1 MSLQLRT
8 FGALLCLSMTAC
20 GGVKPSPAPAPKTA
34 AADPCAGGPS
44 LTVTGTVKGFDLK
57 RLKTPWFMD
66 IKTMTMIVMTEG
78 EEPCAQHAALTAVL
92 ALCEHSAGDFEVTKR
107 RGACRA
113 PAKLASTMVERPE
126 GIDIAN
132 GESGQVTVEHRGANC
147 IAGRFN
153 MKMGEAQV
161 SGRFVAPR
169 CNTVKKLAD

>member
-1 MSLQLRT
+1 MRRV
-8 FGALLCLSMTAC
+8 FALDGPPELVPWAEPERL
-20 GGVKPSPAPAPKTA
+20 A
-34 AADPCAGGPS
+34 AQWVHAQRRHVASGSATQPQ
-44 LTVTGTVKGFDLK
+44 
-57 RLKTPWFMD
+57 
-66 IKTMTMIVMTEG
+66 E

-113 PAKLASTMVERPE
+113 PAKLASTMVEHPD

-147 IAGRFN
+147 IAGRFS

-169 CNTVKKLAD
+169 CNTVKKLGD

>member
-1 MSLQLRT
+1 MSFLVRI

-20 GGVKPSPAPAPKTA
+20 GGAKPSPAPKTA
-34 AADPCAGGPS
+34 SADPCAGGPS

-66 IKTMTMIVMTEG
+66 IKTMTMIVFTEK

-92 ALCEHSAGDFEVTKR
+92 ALCDQSTGDFEVTKQR
-107 RGACRA
+107 RVCKTPGQR
-113 PAKLASTMVERPE
+113 ASTIVERPD

-132 GESGQVTVEHRGANC
+132 GESGQVTLEHRGANC
-147 IAGRFN
+147 IAGRFS

-169 CNTVKKLAD
+169 CNTVKKLGH